1 MVKYKTIHN
10 VCWQSKSFLGWSLGK
25 WLWRSFRCLTKL
37 AWVTKHLNNSH
48 SSCISSISQVGLVRA
63 RVHSLRSDEVKCL
76 CAETKNAAHAS
87 CFNNVL
93 TTAAVWT
100 LTLCG
105 LLFIWHQSEEDVG
118 GWHDPWILS
127 SRPGK
132 KKNELWR
139 RHHAFLKSWQI
150 FNVMRSGRLRKI
162 SDALRKN
169 CHSHSILCGINFK
182 KDTDV
187 HTQKKKHYVDNRP

>member
-1 MVKYKTIHN
+1 M
-10 VCWQSKSFLGWSLGK
+10 
-25 WLWRSFRCLTKL
+25 
-37 AWVTKHLNNSH
+37 
-48 SSCISSISQVGLVRA
+48 RA

-139 RHHAFLKSWQI
+139 RHHAFLKSWEI

-162 SDALRKN
+162 SDALRKIATVTQSFVGSISKKTLMCTHKKKN
-169 CHSHSILCGINFK
+169 TMWTTGPKNNSVGSSHSIKSLTSSWMNGK
-182 KDTDV
+182 PY
-187 HTQKKKHYVDNRP
+187 QSP

>member
-1 MVKYKTIHN
+1 M
-10 VCWQSKSFLGWSLGK
+10 
-25 WLWRSFRCLTKL
+25 
-37 AWVTKHLNNSH
+37 
-48 SSCISSISQVGLVRA
+48 RA

-139 RHHAFLKSWQI
+139 RHHAFLKSWEI

-182 KDTDV
+182 KDTGA
-187 HTQKKKHYVDNRP
+187 HTQKKKNTMWTTGPKNNSVGSSHSIKSLTSSWMNGKPYQSP